1 MTRFDSGENQPKPDH
16 ASEHRLFPVTDDRE
30 RLLNHRMVSDAFE
43 YLEVGTGSNFC
54 DLADG
59 VSRVKLVETIN

>member
-1 MTRFDSGENQPKPDH
+1 M
-16 ASEHRLFPVTDDRE
+16 ADDIE

-59 VSRVKLVETIN
+59 VSRVKLVEMMTDKLWSTNGNEGSTSVD

>member
-1 MTRFDSGENQPKPDH
+1 MEKTNQKVDY
-16 ASEHRLFPVTDDRE
+16 ASERRLFPMADDRE
-30 RLLNHRMVSDAFE
+30 RPLNHRMVSDAFE